1 MYETITTKKLS
12 TGSIFKLIAIGSLCS
27 IVPLS
32 IFMGVFAL
40 FGANSITW
48 NEKPITGIAGL
59 VASPFIGLLIS
70 LVFTAAFGIFV
81 AIGLWVYSKFRSIQI
96 ELKDVIRGG

>member
-12 TGSIFKLIAIGSLCS
+12 TGSIFKLIAIGTLCS

-40 FGANSITW
+40 FGANSVSW
-48 NEKPITGIAGL
+48 NGKPITGFAGL
-59 VASPFIGLLIS
+59 AMSPFIGLFIS
-70 LVFTAAFGIFV
+70 FVFTALLGVFV
-81 AIGLWVYSKFRSIQI
+81 SLGLWVFSKFRTIQI
-96 ELKDVIRGG
+96 EVKDVIRGS